1 MLRFS
6 SSLEV
11 RVGERGL
18 GDLWWAGVSTTGV
31 CDEVEAPPLRDDL
44 DAILETG
51 EKEKK
56 NNLKI

>member
-18 GDLWWAGVSTTGV
+18 GDLWAALVVGVSTTGV
-31 CDEVEAPPLRDDL
+31 CDDVEAPPLRDVL
-44 DAILETG
+44 VAIF
-51 EKEKK
+51 
-56 NNLKI
+56 